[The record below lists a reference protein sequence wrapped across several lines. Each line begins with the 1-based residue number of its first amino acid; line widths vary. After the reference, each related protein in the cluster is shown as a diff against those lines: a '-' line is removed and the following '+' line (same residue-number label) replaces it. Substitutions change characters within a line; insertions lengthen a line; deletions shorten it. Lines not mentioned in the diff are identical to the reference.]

1 MNMVSSSTSVRMT
14 LQIGADQGREVVVVD
29 LLVEPQQRGA
39 GSSSA
44 AGELSTSI
52 TTSPS
57 MMQAVATSGRSVYRT
72 VGNGFQNCRGAM
84 ASTMDS

>member
-1 MNMVSSSTSVRMT
+1 MISSLNRSSV
-14 LQIGADQGREVVVVD
+14 V
-29 LLVEPQQRGA
+29 

-57 MMQAVATSGRSVYRT
+57 MMQAVATSGLSVYLT

-84 ASTMDS
+84 ASTMDSWLMAMEPA